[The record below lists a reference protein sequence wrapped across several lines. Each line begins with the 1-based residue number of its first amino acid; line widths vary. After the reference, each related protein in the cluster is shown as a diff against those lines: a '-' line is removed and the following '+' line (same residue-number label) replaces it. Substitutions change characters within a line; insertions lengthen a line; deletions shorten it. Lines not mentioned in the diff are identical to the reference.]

1 MTGLPR
7 LLGSVPEGPDASVL
21 IGAELSTTPDTIVV
35 LSNAIGVVFEL
46 GLSLTWAISR
56 TPVATNAKIK
66 KIAGPRALFCADF
79 CAFFLRRFFAL
90 DRAVTTVQ
98 LWQV

>member
-1 MTGLPR
+1 
-7 LLGSVPEGPDASVL
+7 LLGSVAEGTVAIASVL
-21 IGAELSTTPDTIVV
+21 IGAVLRSSPGAIVV

-90 DRAVTTVQ
+90 DRAVSTVQ

>member
-1 MTGLPR
+1 
-7 LLGSVPEGPDASVL
+7 LLGSVAEGTVAIASVL
-21 IGAELSTTPDTIVV
+21 IGAVLRSSPGAIVV